1 MLQLTVVD
9 EAFVTFAV
17 NCCVPLAVRVAAVGL
32 IDMPTVV
39 LGETVT
45 LAVPKTLESASL
57 VAVTVTFW
65 VDVTFDEAV
74 YTPFEVIV
82 PVPAG
87 LIVQM

>member
-1 MLQLTVVD
+1 
-9 EAFVTFAV
+9 
-17 NCCVPLAVRVAAVGL
+17 
-32 IDMPTVV
+32 
-39 LGETVT
+39 